1 MLSLVVVTITCNFI
15 AAGKTKMGG
24 RLLKIILLPCPL
36 PLVLLYPCRIK
47 LLKFLTD
54 AVWKENIFSWN
65 KRSLILSV
73 MLLFVLSCLGR
84 QIFPGH
90 FTHWGW
96 WSLYLFQQS
105 TGCACRRWDVV
116 GVGFFLVVFSCFGGF
131 CFVFKHE
138 GEVLGFPFWWAIILS
153 FQFAFTNLLCLIPCL
168 VLLCPTSSWKS
179 WSWKGNSCWALGA
192 EALQTW
198 EVGGGFFPIG
208 HVQNLH
214 RLALLNR
221 RDAGCFLPFLSLL
234 NMRLERLAIPEVLW
248 VPSSGGEGKYSSQS
262 LLLELMYSSF
272 LPF

>member
-1 MLSLVVVTITCNFI
+1 MPSSPGPSVSMQDKTPQVLDRCCLKRKYFLLEQKILDPVCDVAVCFILFRKTNLSWALYSLGVMEFI
-15 AAGKTKMGG
+15 SVPAIHRLCLQKVRCSWGG
-24 RLLKIILLPCPL
+24 
-36 PLVLLYPCRIK
+36 V
-47 LLKFLTD
+47 
-54 AVWKENIFSWN
+54 
-65 KRSLILSV
+65 
-73 MLLFVLSCLGR
+73 
-84 QIFPGH
+84 
-90 FTHWGW
+90 
-96 WSLYLFQQS
+96 
-105 TGCACRRWDVV
+105 
-116 GVGFFLVVFSCFGGF
+116 FLVVFSCFGGF

-138 GEVLGFPFWWAIILS
+138 REVLGFPFWWAIILS
-153 FQFAFTNLLCLIPCL
+153 FQFAFTNLLCLILCL